1 MASVKLS
8 KREQNKVDC
17 ETTILKVSRRLFT
30 RLGYKETRMEDI
42 AGKANISKATLYNY
56 FPNKESMLIGTAN
69 EIMKELQVSDAKLI
83 RSNTSGKDRFITAY
97 RILVYGSLQY
107 PDLVRLIVFYHSL
120 EGHELYHSLT
130 PALDLFRTIFG
141 AIYDESQVEYG
152 ERHEELIQEPRLR
165 KGSETNNCS
174 DESNESDESEIDTAR
189 NHFIESG
196 LEFFLGMYY
205 TMLFHSDCSYPEDTD
220 RIDERMRITVTYL
233 LDWLRT
239 IG

>member
-17 ETTILKVSRRLFT
+17 QTTILKVSRRLFT
-30 RLGYKETRMEDI
+30 RLGYRETRMEDI
-42 AGKANISKATLYNY
+42 ARKAHISKATLYNY

-69 EIMKELQVSDAKLI
+69 EIMKELQLCDAKLV
-83 RSNTSGKDRFITAY
+83 REHTSAHDRFVSAY

-141 AIYDESQVEYG
+141 AIYDESAETDEKSCE
-152 ERHEELIQEPRLR
+152 ERVNDPLLR
-165 KGSETNNCS
+165 KRSES
-174 DESNESDESEIDTAR
+174 IDNGDGNGTEEDVPR

-205 TMLFHSDCSYPEDTD
+205 TILFHSDCSYPADTE
-220 RIDERMRITVTYL
+220 RIDERMRITVNYL